1 MSYKSIERSREAR
14 LWIGQVIMPTVTAVA
29 GILSIPVTKEAIL
42 EKYYDTKRSIKIKNS
57 KKGD

>member
-29 GILSIPVTKEAIL
+29 GILSIPGTKEAIL
-42 EKYYDTKRSIKIKNS
+42 EKYYDIKRSIKIKNS